1 MKIQNLA
8 KAAFSASLISASL
21 ACFITEI
28 INAQSVNAQITPAG
42 IIYAPSFG
50 GLCLDISNPG
60 LKGPRSG
67 APVLAYTCRGT
78 NNQRWVVPW

>member
-1 MKIQNLA
+1 MKIRNLV

-28 INAQSVNAQITPAG
+28 INAQSVNAKTISAS

-67 APVLAYTCRGT
+67 APVLAYTCRGGD
-78 NNQRWVVPW
+78 NQRWVVP